1 MRKKR
6 KRAMTSNLHYIELH
20 ELHVV
25 MVYDKKKGYIKTVLR

>member
-25 MVYDKKKGYIKTVLR
+25 MVYDKKRATSKQC